1 MFFAM
6 YQNAGLCRE
15 REEKMAFGNMEKSM
29 VSIKALRKS
38 KSMTQKELA
47 QALGISRATV
57 AKYEAGLRTP
67 NMDMIM
73 KLSDVLGCTTDYL
86 LGRTRFPYPKLTTLE
101 DTFLGAFFAADQSEQ
116 QDVWKILEKYMDL

>member
-86 LGRTRFPYPKLTTLE
+86 LGRTIFPYSELTTLE
-101 DTFLGAFFAADQSEQ
+101 DKFLGAFFAADRSEQ
-116 QDVWKILEKYMDL
+116 QAVWKILEKYLDL

>member
-1 MFFAM
+1 
-6 YQNAGLCRE
+6 
-15 REEKMAFGNMEKSM
+15 M

-57 AKYEAGLRTP
+57 SKYEAGLRTP

-86 LGRTRFPYPKLTTLE
+86 LGRTTLE
-101 DTFLGAFFAADQSEQ
+101 DKFLGAFHAADQSEQ
-116 QDVWKILEKYMDL
+116 EAVWKILEKYMDL

>member
-101 DTFLGAFFAADQSEQ
+101 DNFLGAFFAADQSEQ
-116 QDVWKILEKYMDL
+116 QAVWKILEKYMDL

>member
-47 QALGISRATV
+47 QALGIS
-57 AKYEAGLRTP
+57 
-67 NMDMIM
+67 M

-86 LGRTRFPYPKLTTLE
+86 LGRTIFPYSELTTLE
-101 DTFLGAFFAADQSEQ
+101 DKFLGAFFAADRSEQ
-116 QDVWKILEKYMDL
+116 QAVWKILEKYMDL

>member
-1 MFFAM
+1 
-6 YQNAGLCRE
+6 
-15 REEKMAFGNMEKSM
+15 M

-57 AKYEAGLRTP
+57 SKYEAGLRTP

-86 LGRTRFPYPKLTTLE
+86 LGRTRFPYQKLTTLE
-101 DTFLGAFFAADQSEQ
+101 DKFLGAFFAADQSEQ
-116 QDVWKILEKYMDL
+116 QAVWKILEKYMDL

>member
-6 YQNAGLCRE
+6 YQNAGLCWE

-57 AKYEAGLRTP
+57 SKYEAGLRTP

-86 LGRTRFPYPKLTTLE
+86 LGRTIFPYSELTTLE
-101 DTFLGAFFAADQSEQ
+101 DKFLGAFFAADRSEQ
-116 QDVWKILEKYMDL
+116 QAVWKILEKYMDL

>member
-1 MFFAM
+1 M
-6 YQNAGLCRE
+6 E
-15 REEKMAFGNMEKSM
+15 RSM

-57 AKYEAGLRTP
+57 SKYEAGLRTP

-101 DTFLGAFFAADQSEQ
+101 DKFLGAFFAADQSEQ
-116 QDVWKILEKYMDL
+116 QAVWKILEKYMDL

>member
-1 MFFAM
+1 M
-6 YQNAGLCRE
+6 YRNAGLCRE

-86 LGRTRFPYPKLTTLE
+86 LGRTIFPYSELTTLE
-101 DTFLGAFFAADQSEQ
+101 DKFLGAFFAADRSEQ
-116 QDVWKILEKYMDL
+116 QAVWKILEKYMDL

>member
-1 MFFAM
+1 
-6 YQNAGLCRE
+6 
-15 REEKMAFGNMEKSM
+15 MEKSM

-57 AKYEAGLRTP
+57 SKYEAGLRTP

-86 LGRTRFPYPKLTTLE
+86 LGRSRFPYPRLTTLE
-101 DTFLGAFFAADQSEQ
+101 DKFLGAFHAADQSEQ
-116 QDVWKILEKYMDL
+116 EAVWKILEKYMDL

>member
-101 DTFLGAFFAADQSEQ
+101 DKFLGAFHAADQSEQ
-116 QDVWKILEKYMDL
+116 EAVWKILEKYMDL

>member
-29 VSIKALRKS
+29 VSI

-86 LGRTRFPYPKLTTLE
+86 LGRTIFPYSELTTLE
-101 DTFLGAFFAADQSEQ
+101 DKFLGAFFAADRSEQ
-116 QDVWKILEKYMDL
+116 QAVWKILEKYMDL

>member
-15 REEKMAFGNMEKSM
+15 REEKTAFGNMEKSM

-86 LGRTRFPYPKLTTLE
+86 LGRTIFPYSELTTLE
-101 DTFLGAFFAADQSEQ
+101 DKFLGAFFAADRSEQ
-116 QDVWKILEKYMDL
+116 QAVWKILEKYMDL

>member
-86 LGRTRFPYPKLTTLE
+86 LGRTIFPYSELTTLE
-101 DTFLGAFFAADQSEQ
+101 DKFLGAFFAADRSEQ
-116 QDVWKILEKYMDL
+116 QAVWKILEKYMDL

>member
-47 QALGISRATV
+47 QALGIS
-57 AKYEAGLRTP
+57 P

-86 LGRTRFPYPKLTTLE
+86 LGRTIFPYSELTTLE
-101 DTFLGAFFAADQSEQ
+101 DKFLGAFFAADRSEQ
-116 QDVWKILEKYMDL
+116 QAVWKILEKYMDL

>member
-57 AKYEAGLRTP
+57 SKYEAGLRTP

-86 LGRTRFPYPKLTTLE
+86 LGRTIFPYSELTTLE
-101 DTFLGAFFAADQSEQ
+101 DKFLGAFFAADQSEQ
-116 QDVWKILEKYMDL
+116 QAVWKILEKYMDL

>member
-57 AKYEAGLRTP
+57 SKYEAGLRTP

-86 LGRTRFPYPKLTTLE
+86 LGRSRFPYPRLTTLE
-101 DTFLGAFFAADQSEQ
+101 NKFLGAFLAADQSEQ
-116 QDVWKILEKYMDL
+116 QAVWKILEKYMDL

>member
-86 LGRTRFPYPKLTTLE
+86 LGRTIFPYSELTTLE
-101 DTFLGAFFAADQSEQ
+101 DKFLGAFFAADQSEQ
-116 QDVWKILEKYMDL
+116 QAVWKILEKYMDL

>member
-1 MFFAM
+1 
-6 YQNAGLCRE
+6 
-15 REEKMAFGNMEKSM
+15 M

-86 LGRTRFPYPKLTTLE
+86 LGRTSFLQPTGVSSKL
-101 DTFLGAFFAADQSEQ
+101 FG
-116 QDVWKILEKYMDL
+116 KYLRSIWTCE